1 MNSRL
6 LRLLVCPDCGG
17 ELELFVFS
25 SGGDGATEDGYLRCV
40 KCGHGFMV
48 AGGIPRMLPEKLYR
62 NDGFMGKY
70 GGEIASLT
78 AKAGVSAIACPS
90 DRRCHPW
97 EGAGVGVDNLSGH
110 KQRTMDGFGWEWKN
124 YNRFGWDGK
133 TQQHDWDAANE
144 WERFW
149 ISTLYEPEELK
160 GKLVLDGGCGN
171 GRYMFQS
178 IKRGA
183 EVVGIDLS
191 PAIEVAYENLR
202 GCGQGHFVQADLFN
216 LPFRAGSFDAAFSLG
231 VLMHTGDAH
240 KAFVSLA
247 DKVKAGGL
255 LSACIYQ
262 KQNPLHEFNDKWL
275 RAFSVRFSKQFLH
288 DLSCALEKFARAA
301 WKVRL
306 LGLINAFCRLEPYEQ
321 CIYDWYQ
328 APMATHHTY
337 QEVEQWFREVGAVD
351 IRNDSSY
358 DTRDSVRKWIWPR
371 CGFTVRGQKAVN
383 SYQ

>member
-6 LRLLVCPDCGG
+6 LSLLVCPDCGG

-25 SGGDGATEDGYLRCV
+25 SRGEGRTEDGYLRCAG
-40 KCGHGFMV
+40 CGGGFMV
-48 AGGIPRMLPEKLYR
+48 VGGIPRMLPEKLYR
-62 NDGFMGKY
+62 NDEFMDKY
-70 GGEIASLT
+70 GGEISALT
-78 AKAGVSAIACPS
+78 GVKIAA
-90 DRRCHPW
+90 R
-97 EGAGVGVDNLSGH
+97 GDNLSGH

-124 YNRFGWDGK
+124 YNRFGWDEK
-133 TQQHDWDAANE
+133 TQQSDWDAANE

-149 ISTLYEPEELK
+149 ISTLYKPEDLK
-160 GKLVLDGGCGN
+160 DKLVLDGGCGN

-191 PAIEVAYENLR
+191 QAIEVAYENLR
-202 GCGQGHFVQADLFN
+202 EYKQGHFVQADLFH
-216 LPFRAGSFDAAFSLG
+216 LPFRTGSFDAAFSLG

-247 DKVKAGGL
+247 DKVKTGGL

-275 RAFSVRFSKQFLH
+275 RAFSVRFSKGFLH
-288 DLSCALEKFARAA
+288 DLSCVLEKFARAA

-337 QEVEQWFREVGAVD
+337 QEVEKWFREVGAVD

-371 CGFTVRGQKAVN
+371 CGFTVRGRLSVN